1 MQEPLDSHETR
12 EGLIPDKDELM
23 WSTFAHLGFVAG
35 MVIPFGNVIT
45 PLVIWL
51 VFKDRSSYVDYHG
64 KEALNFQITATLAM
78 IASGI
83 LILLIIGIFLLIGV
97 VLLALVFSIVAATKA
112 NNGEYY
118 EYPFTIRFIR

>member
-23 WSTFAHLGFVAG
+23 WSTFAHLGFLAG
-35 MVIPFGNVIT
+35 LAIPFGNILA

-64 KEALNFQITATLAM
+64 KEALNFQITITLAI

-83 LILLIIGIFLLIGV
+83 LILLIIGIFLLIAV
-97 VLLALVFSIVAATKA
+97 VLLALVLSIVAAVKA

-118 EYPFTIRFIR
+118 EYPFSIRFIR

>member
-1 MQEPLDSHETR
+1 MQEPLDSYETR
-12 EGLIPDKDELM
+12 DGLIPDKDELM

-35 MVIPFGNVIT
+35 MVIPFGNVIA

-64 KEALNFQITATLAM
+64 KEALNFQITVTLAM

-83 LILLIIGIFLLIGV
+83 LILLLIGIFLLIAV
-97 VLLALVFSIVAATKA
+97 VLLALVFSIMGAIKA

>member
-23 WSTFAHLGFVAG
+23 WSTFAHLGFLAG
-35 MVIPFGNVIT
+35 LIIPFGNVVA

-51 VFKDRSSYVDYHG
+51 VYKDRSSYVEYHS
-64 KEALNFQITATLAM
+64 KEALNFQLTVTIAM
-78 IASGI
+78 VASGI
-83 LILLIIGIFLLIGV
+83 LVLLLIGIFLLIGIL
-97 VLLALVFSIVAATKA
+97 LLALVLSIVAAVKA

>member
-1 MQEPLDSHETR
+1 
-12 EGLIPDKDELM
+12 M
-23 WSTFAHLGFVAG
+23 WSTFAHLGFIAG
-35 MVIPFGNVIT
+35 LVIPFGNVIT

>member
-1 MQEPLDSHETR
+1 
-12 EGLIPDKDELM
+12 M
-23 WSTFAHLGFVAG
+23 WATFAHLGFLAG
-35 MVIPFGNVIT
+35 LVVPFGNIVT

-64 KEALNFQITATLAM
+64 KEALNFQITVTIAL
-78 IASGI
+78 IASAI
-83 LILLIIGIFLLIGV
+83 LILLLIGIFLLVGV
-97 VLLALVFSIVAATKA
+97 ALLALVLSIVAAVKA

>member
-23 WSTFAHLGFVAG
+23 WSTFAHLGFIAG
-35 MVIPFGNVIT
+35 LVIPFGNVIA

-51 VFKDRSSYVDYHG
+51 VFKDRSSYIDYHG
-64 KEALNFQITATLAM
+64 KEALNFQITVTFAM

-83 LILLIIGIFLLIGV
+83 LILLLIGIFLLIGV
-97 VLLALVFSIVAATKA
+97 VLLALVFSIMAAIKA

>member
-23 WSTFAHLGFVAG
+23 WSTFAHLGFLAG
-35 MVIPFGNVIT
+35 LVIPFGNIVA

-51 VFKDRSSYVDYHG
+51 VYKDRSSYIDFHG
-64 KEALNFQITATLAM
+64 KEALNFQITMT
-78 IASGI
+78 IALIGSAF
-83 LILLIIGIFLLIGV
+83 LILLFIGIFLVIGAV
-97 VLLALVFSIVAATKA
+97 ILSLVLSIIAATKA

-118 EYPFTIRFIR
+118 RYPFSIRFIQ

>member
-1 MQEPLDSHETR
+1 MQEPLDSYETR
-12 EGLIPDKDELM
+12 DGLIPDKDELM

-35 MVIPFGNVIT
+35 MVIPFGNVIA

-51 VFKDRSSYVDYHG
+51 VFKDRSSYIDYHG
-64 KEALNFQITATLAM
+64 KEALNFQITVTFAM

-83 LILLIIGIFLLIGV
+83 LILLLIGIFLLIAV
-97 VLLALVFSIVAATKA
+97 VLLALVFSIMGAIKA

>member
-23 WSTFAHLGFVAG
+23 WSTFAHLGFLAG
-35 MVIPFGNVIT
+35 LIIPFGNVVA

-51 VFKDRSSYVDYHG
+51 VYKDRSSYVEYHS
-64 KEALNFQITATLAM
+64 KEALNFQLTVTIAM
-78 IASGI
+78 VASGI
-83 LILLIIGIFLLIGV
+83 LVLLLIGIFLLIGV
-97 VLLALVFSIVAATKA
+97 LLLALVLSIVAAVKA

-118 EYPFTIRFIR
+118 EYPFAIRFFR

>member
-1 MQEPLDSHETR
+1 MHEPLDSHETR

-23 WSTFAHLGFVAG
+23 WSTFAHLGFLAG
-35 MVIPFGNVIT
+35 LVIPFGNVVA

-51 VFKDRSSYVDYHG
+51 VFKDRSAYIDYHG
-64 KEALNFQITATLAM
+64 KEALNFQITVTIAL

-83 LILLIIGIFLLIGV
+83 LVLLLIGIFLLIAV
-97 VLLALVFSIVAATKA
+97 AILALVLSVVAAVKA

-118 EYPFTIRFIR
+118 EYPFSIRFIR

>member
-35 MVIPFGNVIT
+35 MVIPFGNVIA

-64 KEALNFQITATLAM
+64 KEALNFQITVTLAM

-83 LILLIIGIFLLIGV
+83 LILLLIGIFLLIAV
-97 VLLALVFSIVAATKA
+97 VLLTLVFSIMGAIKA

>member
-23 WSTFAHLGFVAG
+23 WSTIAHLGFIAG
-35 MVIPFGNVIT
+35 LVIPFGNVIT

>member
-23 WSTFAHLGFVAG
+23 WSTFAHLGFLAG
-35 MVIPFGNVIT
+35 LIIPFGNVVA

-51 VFKDRSSYVDYHG
+51 VYKDRSSYVEYHS
-64 KEALNFQITATLAM
+64 KEALNFQLTVTIAM
-78 IASGI
+78 VASGI
-83 LILLIIGIFLLIGV
+83 LVLLLIGIFLLIGV
-97 VLLALVFSIVAATKA
+97 LLLALVLSIVAAVKA

-118 EYPFTIRFIR
+118 EYPFTIRFFR

>member
-35 MVIPFGNVIT
+35 LVIPFGNVIA

-64 KEALNFQITATLAM
+64 KEALNFQITVTLAM

-83 LILLIIGIFLLIGV
+83 LILLLIGIFLLIGV
-97 VLLALVFSIVAATKA
+97 VLLALVFSIMGAIKA

>member
-23 WSTFAHLGFVAG
+23 WSTFAHLGFLAG
-35 MVIPFGNVIT
+35 LVIPFGNIVA

-64 KEALNFQITATLAM
+64 KEALNFQITVTLAM

-83 LILLIIGIFLLIGV
+83 LILLLIGIFLLIAV
-97 VLLALVFSIVAATKA
+97 VLLALVFSIMGAIKA

>member
-23 WSTFAHLGFVAG
+23 WSTFAHLGFLAG
-35 MVIPFGNVIT
+35 LIIPFGNVVA

-51 VFKDRSSYVDYHG
+51 VYKDRSSYVEYHS
-64 KEALNFQITATLAM
+64 KEALNFQLTVTIAM
-78 IASGI
+78 VASGI
-83 LILLIIGIFLLIGV
+83 LVLLLIGIFLLIGV
-97 VLLALVFSIVAATKA
+97 LLLALVLSIVAAVKA

>member
-1 MQEPLDSHETR
+1 
-12 EGLIPDKDELM
+12 M

-35 MVIPFGNVIT
+35 MVIPFGNVIA

-64 KEALNFQITATLAM
+64 KEALNFQITVTLAM

-83 LILLIIGIFLLIGV
+83 LILLLIGIFLLIAV
-97 VLLALVFSIVAATKA
+97 VLLALVFSIMGAIKA

>member
-23 WSTFAHLGFVAG
+23 WSTFAHLGFLAG
-35 MVIPFGNVIT
+35 LIIPFGNVVA

-51 VFKDRSSYVDYHG
+51 VYKDRSSYVEYHS
-64 KEALNFQITATLAM
+64 KEALNFQLTVTIAM

-83 LILLIIGIFLLIGV
+83 LVLLLIGIFLLIGV
-97 VLLALVFSIVAATKA
+97 LLLALVLSIVAAVKA

>member
-35 MVIPFGNVIT
+35 MVIPFGNVIA

-64 KEALNFQITATLAM
+64 KEALNFQITVTLAM

-83 LILLIIGIFLLIGV
+83 LILLLIGIFLLIAV
-97 VLLALVFSIVAATKA
+97 VLLALVFSIMGAIKA

>member
-23 WSTFAHLGFVAG
+23 WSTFAHLGFIAG
-35 MVIPFGNVIT
+35 LVIPFGNVIA

-64 KEALNFQITATLAM
+64 KEALNFQITVTLAM

-83 LILLIIGIFLLIGV
+83 LILLLIGIFLLIAV
-97 VLLALVFSIVAATKA
+97 VLLALVFSIMGAIKA

>member
-1 MQEPLDSHETR
+1 
-12 EGLIPDKDELM
+12 M

-35 MVIPFGNVIT
+35 MVIPFGNVIA

-64 KEALNFQITATLAM
+64 KEALNFQITVTLAM

-83 LILLIIGIFLLIGV
+83 LILLLIGIFLLIGV
-97 VLLALVFSIVAATKA
+97 VLLALVFSIMAAIKA

>member
-23 WSTFAHLGFVAG
+23 WSTFAHLGFIAG
-35 MVIPFGNVIT
+35 LVIPFGNVIT